1 MVDYNPYSIVRWLH
15 HQVDAQLVLLYFCLC
30 HLSIMHSLN
39 YLFSEGKMMDH
50 GWMSLSR
57 SSLEYK
63 IALNAFLDDYFAK
76 IAIGNQIC
84 CPYKKC

>member
-1 MVDYNPYSIVRWLH
+1 
-15 HQVDAQLVLLYFCLC
+15 
-30 HLSIMHSLN
+30 
-39 YLFSEGKMMDH
+39 MDH

-84 CPYKKC
+84 CPCKKCQRRFCYGRDVVHDHLIVNGFVKGFKEWVR